1 MRRSAGGNHHKQIK
15 CERPCHIRKQRKS
28 EINII
33 KFYYD
38 KPMMYDL
45 PIRFSRVIILCT
57 YIKLIWINALSGI

>member
-15 CERPCHIRKQRKS
+15 LERPCHIRKHRKS
-28 EINII
+28 EINI

-45 PIRFSRVIILCT
+45 PIRFPQAILLCT

>member
-15 CERPCHIRKQRKS
+15 RERPCHIRKHRKS
-28 EINII
+28 EINI

-45 PIRFSRVIILCT
+45 PIRFILCT